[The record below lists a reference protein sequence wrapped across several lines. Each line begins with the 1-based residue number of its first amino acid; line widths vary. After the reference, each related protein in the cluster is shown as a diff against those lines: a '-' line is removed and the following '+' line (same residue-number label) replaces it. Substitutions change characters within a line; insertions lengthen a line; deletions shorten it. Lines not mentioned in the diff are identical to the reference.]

1 MAITCRPGRHHLPPS
16 ARGARRLVLVGGVA
30 ALLAIGG
37 SQVGGMGRTGADS
50 SYSVP
55 RADLNHLAQT
65 APTTTSVPPTTV
77 APTTTSV
84 PPTTVAPTTTSVPPT
99 TVAPTTT
106 SVPPTTVAP
115 TTTSVPPTTVA
126 PTTTSVPP
134 TTVAPRRT
142 PTHATTTHR
151 SSGRTQAAASSASST
166 SDPSTTTTTTP
177 TPAATPGL
185 SSENWSGYVLT
196 NGGYQEVGAEW
207 TVPTLNCTVVPNGGT
222 SDWVGVNGWVHPSQL
237 FQAGTAST
245 CSGGSQTNFVVWSDG
260 ALGYAWQEQFS
271 VNTGDVIQAEVSQTA
286 SGGWTALVTDLTSGQ
301 SATASEAVPYAGA
314 SAEWVAEDSGVLGS
328 SALTPLADFGV
339 VSFTNLSVSPSTGFS
354 YSDAIEMQRV
364 DGSDEAMPSPV
375 QGDASFSVTYE
386 PTS

>member
-1 MAITCRPGRHHLPPS
+1 MWRNTEESKHTEWSHGEWPSVTTTCRPGRRHRRPS
-16 ARGARRLVLVGGVA
+16 PRRTRQLFLVLVGGVVA
-30 ALLAIGG
+30 FLAIGG
-37 SQVGGMGRTGADS
+37 SQVGGIGRPGADS
-50 SYSVP
+50 SYSVLQ
-55 RADLNHLAQT
+55 ADLHHPAQT

-84 PPTTVAPTTTSVPPT
+84 PPTTVAPTTTPKPT
-99 TVAPTTT
+99 PAATRTTT

-115 TTTSVPPTTVA
+115 TTTSVPA
-126 PTTTSVPP
+126 
-134 TTVAPRRT
+134 
-142 PTHATTTHR
+142 
-151 SSGRTQAAASSASST
+151 
-166 SDPSTTTTTTP
+166 
-177 TPAATPGL
+177 PAATPGL

-207 TVPTLNCTVVPNGGT
+207 TVPTLNCTVVPNGTT

-245 CSGGSQTNFVVWSDG
+245 CGGGSQTNFAVWSDG

-271 VNTGDVIQAEVSQTA
+271 VNTGDVIQVEISQTA
-286 SGGWTALVTDLTSGQ
+286 SGGWTALVTDVTSGQ
-301 SATASEAVPYAGA
+301 SATAGEAVAYAGA

-328 SALTPLADFGV
+328 SALASLADFGV
-339 VSFTNLSVSPSTGFS
+339 VSFTNLSVSPSSAFS
-354 YSDAIEMQRV
+354 YSNAIEMQRA
-364 DGSDEAMPSPV
+364 DGSDAAMPSPV